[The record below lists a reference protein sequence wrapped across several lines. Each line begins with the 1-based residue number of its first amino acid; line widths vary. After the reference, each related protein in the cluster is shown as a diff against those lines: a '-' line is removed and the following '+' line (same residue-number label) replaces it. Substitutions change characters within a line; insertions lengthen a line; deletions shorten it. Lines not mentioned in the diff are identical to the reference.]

1 VTPDNEF
8 FAIAGGAFVGL
19 GTLLLALIWRWRASV
34 GSFWGQLTKG
44 QDDAD

>member
-1 VTPDNEF
+1 MGGFECGEIV
-8 FAIAGGAFVGL
+8 GGAFVGL
-19 GTLLLALIWRWRASV
+19 GTILLALIWRWRASA